1 LPAGG
6 DMIAAMA
13 DIVETLSRVP
23 MFTGV
28 KAKELKRLAKGMAER
43 TFDEGETITTEGQS
57 GVGFFVIEDGNATVS
72 LRGEVVRT
80 LGPGDHFGE
89 IALIDQGPRSATV
102 VATTD
107 LRCRGMTSWE
117 FRPFV
122 QSHPEVAWPLLEN
135 LVGRLRESEERRGE

>member
-1 LPAGG
+1 
-6 DMIAAMA
+6 MA
-13 DIVETLSRVP
+13 DLVETLNRVP
-23 MFTGV
+23 LFAGV
-28 KAKELKRLAKGMAER
+28 KSKELKRLAKGMAER
-43 TFDEGETITTEGQS
+43 TFSEGEKITTEGES

-72 LRGEVVRT
+72 RRGEVVRT

-89 IALIDQGPRSATV
+89 IALIDMGPRSATV

-135 LVGRLRESEERRGE
+135 LVGRLRDAEERP

>member
-1 LPAGG
+1 
-6 DMIAAMA
+6 MA
-13 DIVETLSRVP
+13 DLVQNLSRVP
-23 MFTGV
+23 MFAGV

-43 TFDEGETITTEGQS
+43 TFKEGDEITTEGES
-57 GVGFFVIEDGNATVS
+57 GVGFFVIEDGNATVT
-72 LRGEVVRT
+72 LKGEVVNT

-102 VATTD
+102 VAATD

-122 QSHPEVAWPLLEN
+122 QSHPEVAWPLLEH
-135 LVGRLRESEERRGE
+135 LVGRLREAEERGGK